1 MKNEVDQMNR
11 IERSPDVLTEKI
23 LSCDEDLMSSTYE
36 SISGSDYS
44 TPKDL
49 IEDVI
54 QAYMSD
60 EILHISNEEDGDFEF
75 DTYSK
80 VNAMKNLL
88 SHQIKILDNLYL
100 NGAYELENVV
110 FSNHIE
116 LHKIKNNMILI
127 DVDGFK
133 NDNLD
138 TLIDIVAER
147 NLQIEIRTPYSMSTV
162 WAENCVAIDKFNRY
176 RKLRKNCHT
185 FVERLNSDDVKR
197 IELKRII
204 YDL

>member
-1 MKNEVDQMNR
+1 
-11 IERSPDVLTEKI
+11 
-23 LSCDEDLMSSTYE
+23 MSYTYE
-36 SISGSDYS
+36 SVNGSDYS

-60 EILHISNEEDGDFEF
+60 EILRIGDSEDEDFEF

-80 VNAMKNLL
+80 VEAMKNLL
-88 SHQIKILDNLYL
+88 HHQIKMIDELYL
-100 NGAYELENVV
+100 NGSYELDNVV
-110 FSNHIE
+110 FSNHVE

-133 NDNLD
+133 NAYIDM
-138 TLIDIVAER
+138 LIDVVTER
-147 NLQIEIRTPYSMSTV
+147 NLQIEIRTPYAMSTV
-162 WAENCVAIDKFNRY
+162 WAENCVAIDKFKRY
-176 RKLRKNCHT
+176 RKLRKHCHT

-197 IELKRII
+197 IELLDVV
-204 YDL
+204 YD